1 MNLPSEIK
9 AEAERL
15 MNLSLAAKKRGD
27 YAKADDLYAESLFC
41 LRLLKAAGEDV
52 EGVAR

>member
-1 MNLPSEIK
+1 MNIPSEIR

-15 MNLSLAAKKRGD
+15 MALSIDAKRRGD

-41 LRLLKAAGEDV
+41 FKLLKAAGEDV
-52 EGVAR
+52 ERVR